1 MLSAAATGVG
11 LKKRRSALTNDPR
24 RLPGISMK
32 SQPGRRF
39 RDIVEA
45 LIVEFGDVDTARLRE
60 VATLRLTL
68 EMAQSAAIS
77 GDAAAADNIVRLS
90 HLIERK
96 EKVLRA
102 RRRPKHESAPTLA
115 DIVARHRAEESA
127 RKAAAA
133 SPAPTQPA
141 ADGGNEGSR

>member
-1 MLSAAATGVG
+1 MFSAAAAEVG

-32 SQPGRRF
+32 SQHGRRF

-45 LIVEFGDVDTARLRE
+45 LLAEYGDVDSARLRE

-68 EMAQSAAIS
+68 EMAQGAAIS

-115 DIVARHRAEESA
+115 EIAARHRGS
-127 RKAAAA
+127 
-133 SPAPTQPA
+133 SPA
-141 ADGGNEGSR
+141 